1 MRRAALAAL
10 VALVATRAA
19 AFPAFARKYGI
30 SCTACHVA
38 WPILNQQGV
47 NFRDNGYQFGLG
59 KDDPVQLPPAYVPIA
74 LRTTPAYGYT
84 RTTNQPSDAGP
95 VTTQT
100 GGIGAP
106 GVDVLTG
113 GTIASEAR
121 WSEPPV
127 AGSATWYFAGVDGRT
142 VHIFV
147 IFQEFSKT
155 AARIMEIERRPIL
168 LTLDQDD
175 IASLT
180 LLPLHAKPTVLKL
193 KRNGDDS
200 LSVAVQPK

>member
-1 MRRAALAAL
+1 VRRLLLAMLFVLLPVWVAAGETEWPVIEAG
-10 VALVATRAA
+10 RAGMYWS
-19 AFPAFARKYGI
+19 FSLR
-30 SCTACHVA
+30 
-38 WPILNQQGV
+38 LNPE
-47 NFRDNGYQFGLG
+47 
-59 KDDPVQLPPAYVPIA
+59 PVPP
-74 LRTTPAYGYT
+74 
-84 RTTNQPSDAGP
+84 
-95 VTTQT
+95 
-100 GGIGAP
+100 
-106 GVDVLTG
+106 G

-200 LSVAVQPK
+200 LSVAVQSK